1 MHSRIVTTP
10 SRWWI
15 RGFLVGILISG
26 SLNAVSYFFRS
37 ERGGNLLGT
46 APGHYE
52 ALGFPRTLWE
62 SGNMYGGLFI
72 DLQGLLV
79 NALFTAALGAACG
92 LLAQP
97 FRGRLNA
104 LVAAFETALAGQ
116 PPGTFQF
123 SLRGLLALC
132 GLAAVAASGA
142 HYALAGNPAVLGIIY
157 ALGPWLLVLIAFLP
171 RGLTWQQRVAIL
183 VPTALLLMLA
193 AVATGAALK
202 PPLEFDQ
209 VLLYIFVCWTPQS
222 VLVALLLSA
231 GLVFYH
237 PAARHRGGSREP

>member
-1 MHSRIVTTP
+1 MSSSIVTTP

-37 ERGGNLLGT
+37 ELGGNLLGT
-46 APGHYE
+46 APQRYE

-62 SGNMYGGLFI
+62 TGNVYGGLFI
-72 DLQGLLV
+72 DLPGLLV
-79 NALFTAALGAACG
+79 NALFAAALGAVCG
-92 LLAQP
+92 LLTQP

-104 LVAAFETALAGQ
+104 LVAAFETALASQ
-116 PPGTFQF
+116 PSGTFQF

-132 GLAAVAASGA
+132 GLAAVGAAGA
-142 HYALAGNPAVLGIIY
+142 HYALAGHPAVLGILY

-171 RGLTWQQRVAIL
+171 RGLAWQQRVAIL

-193 AVATGAALK
+193 AVATGAAVK
-202 PPLEFDQ
+202 PPLEFDK
-209 VLLYIFVCWTPQS
+209 VLLYIFVCWTPQC
-222 VLVALLLSA
+222 VLVALILSA

-237 PAARHRGGSREP
+237 PAAKNRPGSREQ